1 MLKSLPNTNIR
12 NLKKQY
18 GWLRRLPFTEEET
31 RGNSMPVHIIL
42 GAADYQQIRTT
53 KPLTLGAKPR
63 QGPRCRVHNAQTRT
77 IWKIVLSWCSR
88 DCWHRSKTGWLST
101 QRISTATNEDAWW
114 ILWDQIA
121 MEERSCPAP
130 YQHESGSSLA
140 PWHCKEAWE
149 NGKIGRIPP
158 NNETRS
164 RTASLNQYPRFQQ
177 GRSCTTYLI
186 KLSFERMQ
194 KQQKWGSLAFS
205 ENQCSKPIL
214 EWLLGDRTTAATLTV
229 WYSPT

>member
-63 QGPRCRVHNAQTRT
+63 QGPWCRVHNAQTRT

-114 ILWDQIA
+114 ILWDQNCHGRKI
-121 MEERSCPAP
+121 MSRSLSTRIW
-130 YQHESGSSLA
+130 QQLGSMALQRGVR
-140 PWHCKEAWE
+140 KWE
-149 NGKIGRIPP
+149 DWKN
-158 NNETRS
+158 
-164 RTASLNQYPRFQQ
+164 
-177 GRSCTTYLI
+177 TT
-186 KLSFERMQ
+186 K
-194 KQQKWGSLAFS
+194 
-205 ENQCSKPIL
+205 
-214 EWLLGDRTTAATLTV
+214 
-229 WYSPT
+229 